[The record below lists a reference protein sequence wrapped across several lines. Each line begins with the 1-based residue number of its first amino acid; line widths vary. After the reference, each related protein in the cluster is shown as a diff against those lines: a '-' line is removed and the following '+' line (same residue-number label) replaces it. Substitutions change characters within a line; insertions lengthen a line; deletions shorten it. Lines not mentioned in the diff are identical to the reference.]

1 METQRIP
8 TSVYAEMTPNPAV
21 MKFVADRT
29 LVPHSH
35 QLEFRTK
42 AEAMT
47 CSPLA
52 TELFN
57 FPFVTGVF
65 MSGSMVSV
73 TKDKSL
79 GWEMI
84 VQQLRT
90 YITEWLME
98 HPEAVEEAKLE
109 DAVASLGQ
117 RPSDGTDA
125 PSNDALQQEGVFIDL
140 KDIEPTEHDDTIKQL
155 LEEFVR
161 PAVEQDGGA
170 IDFVAFKEGTVYVHL
185 RGACSGCP
193 SSTQTLKGGI
203 EQLLKSKMDVVD
215 FRTQRIQRVS
225 HRGGRGRLAI

>member
-29 LVPHSH
+29 LVPQSH

-73 TKDKSL
+73 TKDESL

-98 HPEAVEEAKLE
+98 HAEAVEEAKLE
-109 DAVASLGQ
+109 NAVASLGQ
-117 RPSDGTDA
+117 RPSEGTDA
-125 PSNDALQQEGVFIDL
+125 PSNDVPQPEGVFIDL
-140 KDIEPTEHDDTIKQL
+140 KDVQPTEHDDTIKQL

-203 EQLLKSKMDVVD
+203 EQLLKSKMDVVEE
-215 FRTQRIQRVS
+215 VVAA
-225 HRGGRGRLAI
+225 GV

>member
-73 TKDKSL
+73 TKDESL

-98 HPEAVEEAKLE
+98 HAEAVEEAKLE
-109 DAVASLGQ
+109 NAVASLGQ
-117 RPSDGTDA
+117 RPSEGTDA

-140 KDIEPTEHDDTIKQL
+140 KDIEPTEHDDTIRQL

-203 EQLLKSKMDVVD
+203 EQLLKSKMAVVEE
-215 FRTQRIQRVS
+215 VVAA
-225 HRGGRGRLAI
+225 GV

>member
-29 LVPHSH
+29 LVPQSH

-73 TKDKSL
+73 TKDESL

-117 RPSDGTDA
+117 RPSEGTDA
-125 PSNDALQQEGVFIDL
+125 PSNDVPQPEGVFIDL
-140 KDIEPTEHDDTIKQL
+140 KDVQPTEHDDTIKQL

-203 EQLLKSKMDVVD
+203 EQLLKSKMDVVEE
-215 FRTQRIQRVS
+215 VVAA
-225 HRGGRGRLAI
+225 GV

>member
-73 TKDKSL
+73 TKDESL

-98 HPEAVEEAKLE
+98 HAEAVEEAKLE
-109 DAVASLGQ
+109 NAVASLGQ
-117 RPSDGTDA
+117 RPSEGTDA
-125 PSNDALQQEGVFIDL
+125 PSNDVPQPEGVFIDL
-140 KDIEPTEHDDTIKQL
+140 KDVEPTEHDDTIKQL

-203 EQLLKSKMDVVD
+203 EQLLKSKMDVVEE
-215 FRTQRIQRVS
+215 VVAA
-225 HRGGRGRLAI
+225 GV

>member
-73 TKDKSL
+73 TKDESL

-84 VQQLRT
+84 VQQLKRPNWKTPRRRWANARRT
-90 YITEWLME
+90 GRTPQATMLFN
-98 HPEAVEEAKLE
+98 K
-109 DAVASLGQ
+109 
-117 RPSDGTDA
+117 
-125 PSNDALQQEGVFIDL
+125 
-140 KDIEPTEHDDTIKQL
+140 K
-155 LEEFVR
+155 
-161 PAVEQDGGA
+161 
-170 IDFVAFKEGTVYVHL
+170 
-185 RGACSGCP
+185 GC
-193 SSTQTLKGGI
+193 SST
-203 EQLLKSKMDVVD
+203 
-215 FRTQRIQRVS
+215 
-225 HRGGRGRLAI
+225 

>member
-73 TKDKSL
+73 TKDESL

-98 HPEAVEEAKLE
+98 HAEAVEEAKLE

-117 RPSDGTDA
+117 RPSEETDTK
-125 PSNDALQQEGVFIDL
+125 SNDALEPEGVFIDL
-140 KDIEPTEHDDTIKQL
+140 KDVQPTEHDDTIKQL

-203 EQLLKSKMDVVD
+203 EQLLKSKMDVVEE
-215 FRTQRIQRVS
+215 VVAA
-225 HRGGRGRLAI
+225 GV

>member
-73 TKDKSL
+73 TKDESL

-98 HPEAVEEAKLE
+98 HAEAVEEAKLE
-109 DAVASLGQ
+109 NAVASLGQ
-117 RPSDGTDA
+117 RPSEGTDA
-125 PSNDALQQEGVFIDL
+125 PSNDAFQQEGVFIDL
-140 KDIEPTEHDDTIKQL
+140 KDVEPTEHDDTIKQL

-203 EQLLKSKMDVVD
+203 EQLLKSKMDVVEE
-215 FRTQRIQRVS
+215 VVAA
-225 HRGGRGRLAI
+225 GV